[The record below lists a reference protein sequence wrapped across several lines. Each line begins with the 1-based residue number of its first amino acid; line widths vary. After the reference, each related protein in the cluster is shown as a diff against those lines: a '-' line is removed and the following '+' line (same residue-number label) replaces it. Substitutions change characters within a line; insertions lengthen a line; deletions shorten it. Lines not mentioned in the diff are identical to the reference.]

1 MSRRAEAPTT
11 LAPFG
16 SRLRAARVARG
27 PLCLGLDPHPALLQ
41 GWGLRDDVAGLE
53 VFSRTVTD
61 ALADRVSLL
70 KPQMAFFERHGSRG
84 LAVLEQ
90 VVVEARAA
98 GTLVVLDGKRG
109 DIGSTMQ
116 AYAEAYLDPR
126 SAVAADALTVSP
138 FLGFESLRPA
148 LQMAADHQAGVF
160 VLALTSNPEGATV
173 QAATGPDGLTVT
185 EHLLTCVQAENDRQA
200 PWGSVGAVVG
210 ATAQTS
216 PDGLDIGGPLL
227 APGLGAQGATPADLP
242 ALFAGVLEHVYP
254 VAARQVLQ
262 AGPAVRALRDACA
275 SLHDACRAVLV

>member
-1 MSRRAEAPTT
+1 MSRAPTA

-27 PLCLGLDPHPALLQ
+27 PLCLGLDPHPALLHA
-41 GWGLRDDVAGLE
+41 WGLRDDVAGLE

-126 SAVAADALTVSP
+126 SALAADALTVSP

-148 LQMAADHQAGVF
+148 LQMAADHQGGVF
-160 VLALTSNPEGATV
+160 VLALTS
-173 QAATGPDGLTVT
+173 
-185 EHLLTCVQAENDRQA
+185 
-200 PWGSVGAVVG
+200 
-210 ATAQTS
+210 
-216 PDGLDIGGPLL
+216 
-227 APGLGAQGATPADLP
+227 
-242 ALFAGVLEHVYP
+242 
-254 VAARQVLQ
+254 
-262 AGPAVRALRDACA
+262 
-275 SLHDACRAVLV
+275 

>member
-1 MSRRAEAPTT
+1 MSRAPTA

-27 PLCLGLDPHPALLQ
+27 PLCLGLDPHPALLHA
-41 GWGLRDDVAGLE
+41 WGLRDDVAGLE

-126 SAVAADALTVSP
+126 SALAADALTVSP

-148 LQMAADHQAGVF
+148 LQMAADHQGGVF
-160 VLALTSNPEGATV
+160 VLALTSNPEGGTV
-173 QAATGPDGLTVT
+173 QGATGADGQTVT
-185 EHLLTCVQAENDRQA
+185 EHLLARVRAENAGDS

-210 ATAQTS
+210 ATASTAPS
-216 PDGLDIGGPLL
+216 GLDIGGPLL
-227 APGLGAQGATPADLP
+227 APGLGAQGATAADLP
-242 ALFAGVLEHVYP
+242 AVFVGVLEHVYP
-254 VAARQVLQ
+254 VAARQVLS
-262 AGPAVRALRDACA
+262 AGPAVGALRDAFA
-275 SLHDACRAVLV
+275 SLNEACRDALA